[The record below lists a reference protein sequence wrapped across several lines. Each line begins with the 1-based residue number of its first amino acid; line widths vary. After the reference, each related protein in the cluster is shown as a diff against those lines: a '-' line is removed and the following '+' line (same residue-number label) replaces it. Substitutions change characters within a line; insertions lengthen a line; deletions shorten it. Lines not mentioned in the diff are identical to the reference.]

1 MTYEEIET
9 IYDCLTNEKKVEHY
23 LVDDS
28 EDNIYLIPADM
39 LDMFK
44 YLDWLIELLEEDGVV
59 ETEGLV
65 EVWNY
70 IFEEYDVSLNFYSD
84 QPFNVSEMM

>member
-9 IYDCLTNEKKVEHY
+9 IYDSLTNEEKMKYY
-23 LVDDS
+23 LVEDS

-39 LDMFK
+39 LDMFDF
-44 YLDWLIELLEEDGVV
+44 LDGLIWSFDDIDDAERM
-59 ETEGLV
+59 V

-70 IFEEYDVSLNFYSD
+70 IFEEYDVS
-84 QPFNVSEMM
+84 

>member
-9 IYDCLTNEKKVEHY
+9 TYDSLTNEEKMKYY
-23 LVDDS
+23 LVEDS

-44 YLDWLIELLEEDGVV
+44 FLDGLIVDLDKSAGRADLI
-59 ETEGLV
+59 

-70 IFEEYDVSLNFYSD
+70 IFEEYDVG
-84 QPFNVSEMM
+84 

>member
-9 IYDCLTNEKKVEHY
+9 TYDSLANEEKMKYY
-23 LVDDS
+23 LVEDS

-39 LDMFK
+39 LDMFDF
-44 YLDWLIELLEEDGVV
+44 LDGLIWSFDDIDDA
-59 ETEGLV
+59 EGLV

-70 IFEEYDVSLNFYSD
+70 IFEEYDVG
-84 QPFNVSEMM
+84 

>member
-9 IYDCLTNEKKVEHY
+9 TYDCLTNEEKMKYY
-23 LVDDS
+23 LVEDS

-44 YLDWLIELLEEDGVV
+44 FLDGLIWSFDDIDDA
-59 ETEGLV
+59 EGLV

-70 IFEEYDVSLNFYSD
+70 IFEEYDVG
-84 QPFNVSEMM
+84 

>member
-9 IYDCLTNEKKVEHY
+9 TYDSLTNEEKIKYY
-23 LVDDS
+23 LVEDS

-44 YLDWLIELLEEDGVV
+44 FLDGLIWSFDDIDDA
-59 ETEGLV
+59 EGLV

-70 IFEEYDVSLNFYSD
+70 IFEEYDVG
-84 QPFNVSEMM
+84 